1 LYQSAMK
8 VKWDDI
14 FSVNKTIKVSTTS
27 IKTSLK
33 SIDFVTLKIKDAIC
47 DVFNQKYKQR
57 PNVDVRDPDIKVH
70 LFLEKNNFI
79 IYIDSSGKPL
89 YQRGY
94 RQKTIEAPLK
104 ENLAAGIITLAGWDF
119 KEPLLDPMCGSGTL
133 PIEAAMMALN
143 IYPGMNRTF
152 GFNHWHDF
160 DKEVFHKIKVE
171 LKEKQIEKELN
182 IYASDIDRQAFNAA
196 STNIDQMGLKP
207 YIRINNRRFETS
219 NAPNDHGVI
228 VCNPPYGV
236 RLEESEKLRENYQQ
250 WGSVLKKEFSSWRAY
265 FISNDMA
272 FPKGLRLS
280 PSKKTPL
287 FNGALDCRLF
297 EFVMV
302 SGSNRKLK
310 QEH

>member
-1 LYQSAMK
+1 MKYQTRGQLL
-8 VKWDDI
+8 
-14 FSVNKTIKVSTTS
+14 N
-27 IKTSLK
+27 
-33 SIDFVTLKIKDAIC
+33 
-47 DVFNQKYKQR
+47 
-57 PNVDVRDPDIKVH
+57 NV
-70 LFLEKNNFI
+70 L
-79 IYIDSSGKPL
+79 DSSCKPL

-104 ENLAAGIITLAGWDF
+104 ENLAAGIITLSGWDF

-152 GFNHWHDF
+152 GFQHWHDF

-236 RLEESEKLRENYQQ
+236 RLEESEKLLENYQQ
-250 WGSVLKKEFSSWRAY
+250 WGSTLKKEFSSWRAY